1 MTERN
6 VPLTKHVD
14 DDQELARLMAGLP
27 GMVYCANAEA
37 PFAFEIVG
45 GGYERIFGRSAADL
59 VGKPE
64 ILGQTLHPDDVSR
77 YVETVTAAV
86 GRREPFHIEYHL
98 IQPDGTERAVWEQGR
113 PVVLSDGRLVIE
125 GSIVDIDEP
134 TRAHQVQE
142 ATYRISQATASTE
155 SLQELYSHIH
165 HIIAGLMPSENLF
178 LALRDP
184 ETGFITYPYYI
195 DEYDV
200 VPPDPQT
207 AETGLTA
214 YILRTGTPLLLSCFG
229 ESEPI
234 RSGSLIPTGTPPI
247 SWLGVPLRLKGTP
260 IGVIAVQAYHGTY
273 HYTERDRDVLSFV
286 ADQIAVAIDRQRAAA
301 SIRESELRYRSLFE
315 DAPVAL
321 WEEDFS
327 ELSKRLKQVLP
338 QGKENAALWLRS
350 HPETVHELASLVCVV
365 DVNKAAIRI
374 ARAGQ
379 KRELV
384 GPHTSTMPVEAF
396 RTFRAGAP
404 AIAGWR
410 PPPIGGPGVR

>member
-27 GMVYCANAEA
+27 GMVYRANAEV

-64 ILGQTLHPDDVSR
+64 IIGQTQHPDDVAR
-77 YVETVTAAV
+77 YVETVTDAV
-86 GRREPFHIEYHL
+86 ERRESFHVEYHL
-98 IQPDGTERAVWEQGR
+98 IQPDGTERAVWEQGC

-142 ATYRISQATASTE
+142 ATYRISQAAASTE
-155 SLQELYSHIH
+155 SLQELYSDIH

-184 ETGFITYPYYI
+184 ESGFITYPYYI

-214 YILRTGTPLLLSCFG
+214 YILRDRDPASPELLRRIRTDQIGKPDPHRNASHQLAWRSTEAEGDTNRGYRRSGLPRNLPLHGTGPGCPVFRRRPDRSRYRPSTCCSLHSGKRTPLPIALRRRPRRPLGRGLL
-229 ESEPI
+229 
-234 RSGSLIPTGTPPI
+234 
-247 SWLGVPLRLKGTP
+247 
-260 IGVIAVQAYHGTY
+260 
-273 HYTERDRDVLSFV
+273 
-286 ADQIAVAIDRQRAAA
+286 
-301 SIRESELRYRSLFE
+301 
-315 DAPVAL
+315 
-321 WEEDFS
+321 
-327 ELSKRLKQVLP
+327 
-338 QGKENAALWLRS
+338 
-350 HPETVHELASLVCVV
+350 
-365 DVNKAAIRI
+365 
-374 ARAGQ
+374 
-379 KRELV
+379 
-384 GPHTSTMPVEAF
+384 
-396 RTFRAGAP
+396 
-404 AIAGWR
+404 
-410 PPPIGGPGVR
+410 